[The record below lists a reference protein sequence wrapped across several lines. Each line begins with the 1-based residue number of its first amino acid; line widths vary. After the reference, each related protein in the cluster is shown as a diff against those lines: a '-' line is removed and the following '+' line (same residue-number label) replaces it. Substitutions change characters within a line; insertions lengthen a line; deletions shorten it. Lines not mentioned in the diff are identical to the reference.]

1 MLSLQHINGRNVWDI
16 LKLKVSEDQ
25 QSFVGF
31 LMSLKIKPRKISIVR
46 LDLLRR
52 VRKTAKK

>member
-1 MLSLQHINGRNVWDI
+1 MVSLQYINGRNVWDI

-25 QSFVGF
+25 QSIVGF

-52 VRKTAKK
+52 ARRTAKK

>member
-25 QSFVGF
+25 QDFVAGNDI
-31 LMSLKIKPRKISIVR
+31 SLIEPI
-46 LDLLRR
+46 
-52 VRKTAKK
+52 

>member
-31 LMSLKIKPRKISIVR
+31 PMNPKIRSRKISIVHM
-46 LDLLRR
+46 DLLRR
-52 VRKTAKK
+52 ARKTAKK